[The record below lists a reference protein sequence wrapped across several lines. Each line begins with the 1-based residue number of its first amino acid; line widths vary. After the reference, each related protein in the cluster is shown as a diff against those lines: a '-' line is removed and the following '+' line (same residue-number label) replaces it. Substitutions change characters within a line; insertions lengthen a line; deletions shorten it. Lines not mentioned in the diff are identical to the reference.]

1 MNRMLLGLYI
11 PCIFNILFPASD
23 NNQVLGIAT
32 VYLADGGII
41 LLVTVNIIALLE
53 SLSFL
58 RRGAAFV
65 LS

>member
-1 MNRMLLGLYI
+1 MLLGLYI
-11 PCIFNILFPASD
+11 PSIFNILFPASD
-23 NNQVLGIAT
+23 NDQVLGIAT

-41 LLVTVNIIALLE
+41 LLVTVNIIALLK